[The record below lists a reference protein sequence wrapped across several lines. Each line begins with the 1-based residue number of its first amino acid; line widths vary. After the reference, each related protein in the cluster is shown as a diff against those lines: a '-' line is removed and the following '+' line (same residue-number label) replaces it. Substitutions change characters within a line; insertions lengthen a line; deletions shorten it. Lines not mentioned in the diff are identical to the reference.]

1 MTNTRMTDPE
11 ILELRYPV
19 LLERFEIRRGSG
31 GKGRHK
37 AGDGVIREL
46 RFLETMDCAILS
58 GYRNVRPVGIDNGER
73 GVWGGKT
80 ETDRRWDRW
89 PHLRPAPVERRPP
102 PIRHGTYAGHR
113 AHQRQGVPMCEPCA
127 KAAAEYQQRRQ
138 QARTARRQ
146 AGRALRSVS

>member
-1 MTNTRMTDPE
+1 MSRDMIGRLPPHFPDAACRDHPQGSDPWFPPQSRQRA
-11 ILELRYPV
+11 ELHAIAVRV
-19 LLERFEIRRGSG
+19 C
-31 GKGRHK
+31 
-37 AGDGVIREL
+37 AGCPHRTE
-46 RFLETMDCAILS
+46 CAQWAA
-58 GYRNVRPVGIDNGER
+58 DNGER

-89 PHLRPAPVERRPP
+89 PHLRPPLVERRPT

-146 AGRALRSVS
+146 AGRALRSVN